1 MKFSSLP
8 ISMRAALTF
17 AGAVAAIALSTT
29 ARATEITLPRETA
42 ALKESPLPGFALAQT
57 MCGTC
62 HSAEYSITQP
72 PASPRAYWQA
82 TVVKMQK
89 VFAAPLPDTAI
100 DPIVDYLVKTYGNER
115 NGAAPAPA
123 APAPAAAAP
132 AAKKA

>member
-1 MKFSSLP
+1 MKKLP
-8 ISMRAALTF
+8 LLTVALL
-17 AGAVAAIALSTT
+17 ALS
-29 ARATEITLPRETA
+29 AAASSRATEITLPRETA
-42 ALKESPLPGFALAQT
+42 ALKESALPGFALAQG

-89 VFAAPLPDTAI
+89 VFAAPIPDSAI

-115 NGAAPAPA
+115 GGAVPVPA
-123 APAPAAAAP
+123 APPPAAAS
-132 AAKKA
+132 AAKKS